1 MEEDKI
7 FMVNGVTFKMIAV
20 QGGTYSMGAADE
32 DPEADDWEKPAH
44 SETVADFMIGE
55 TQVTQELWRAVL
67 GKKSYKFTSDL
78 QCPIRS
84 VSWIDCQTFIQTLNY
99 MTGQKFRMPSEVEWK
114 YAARG
119 GNQNK
124 GYKNAGSK
132 DADAVT
138 RHDANNEDEIHPV
151 KTNQPNELGIYDM
164 SGKVWEWREDYW
176 RNDYESK
183 DDYGRHILRLVS
195 SIFNGCKMRESNRD
209 NIDRR
214 VKIECSSLRLAL

>member
-1 MEEDKI
+1 
-7 FMVNGVTFKMIAV
+7 MVNGVTFKMIAV
-20 QGGTYSMGAADE
+20 QGGTYTMGAADE

-132 DADAVT
+132 DAVT
-138 RHDANNEDEIHPV
+138 RHDANNEDEIHPL